1 MLEKRGMRVG
11 CRKGHDIQFFQIIDI
26 VVFPIDLCDNVRPQ
40 RARKLNPRYM
50 VRVGYKY

>member
-11 CRKGHDIQFFQIIDI
+11 CTKGLDFQFSRIIDI

-40 RARKLNPRYM
+40 RARKLNR
-50 VRVGYKY
+50 GIW